1 MYKKIVC
8 SQKGYTLAF
17 VCFMF
22 LGISIISYAL
32 VLHQGKQVVSS
43 LNKDFFDKA
52 LHLADSGVEIAKGYL
67 RCDPGLEREPQDNI
81 EAHPEDPLRQPVEPL
96 FDGKGKIIFTISQD
110 PATNT
115 ALIVSSGIYTHN
127 GREYKRVV
135 EAEMKIESPGNFF
148 IACATRLSIGSNADL
163 SGGGGILYGNEL
175 RFRTP
180 YDTIKIY
187 KAQYHSNLFPTNPV
201 AAGITVV
208 SGDPIEKVQ
217 KKLFPVISNDLMK
230 WYYDIAKGGS
240 GAFLSSPY
248 NDTLENPANENNIWY
263 YPNQDPTDP
272 DSERDLVIN
281 NLLEYDFE
289 LSSSSGCLV
298 VVNGNL
304 IINGDILPEDS
315 SEREYSIGFIVK
327 KNVFISTQDKDTTD
341 ARRLE
346 GVVFVVSNG
355 TLKQQIV
362 NGPTQKDLEFL
373 GAMITKTR
381 ASLSQGFVGQ
391 RTYTYDWRVKRIDN
405 LPFFVTELSYRMRK
419 K

>member
-1 MYKKIVC
+1 MYKKIVY

-52 LHLADSGVEIAKGYL
+52 IHLADSGVEIAKGYL
-67 RCDPGLEREPQDNI
+67 RRDPGLERKPQDNI
-81 EAHPEDPLRQPVEPL
+81 TAHPEDPLRRPVDPL
-96 FDGKGKIIFTISQD
+96 FGGKGKIIFTISQN
-110 PATNT
+110 AVTNT
-115 ALIVSSGIYTHN
+115 ALVVSSGIYTHN

-148 IACATRLSIGSNADL
+148 IACATRLTIASNSDL
-163 SGGGGILYGNEL
+163 SVGQGILYGNEL
-175 RFRTP
+175 RFRSGGGIT
-180 YDTIKIY
+180 IY
-187 KAQYHSNLFPTNPV
+187 KGQYHSNLFPSDPL
-201 AAGITVV
+201 AAGVTVL
-208 SGDPIEKVQ
+208 GEPIEKVQ

-230 WYYDIAKGGS
+230 WYYDIANGGGG

-248 NDTLENPANENNIWY
+248 NDTLEDPANGSNIWY
-263 YPNQDPTDP
+263 YPNQDPRE
-272 DSERDLVIN
+272 DSSEGDLVIN
-281 NLLEYDFE
+281 NFLEYKIAF
-289 LSSSSGCLV
+289 SSGCLV

-304 IINGDILPEDS
+304 IINGDIFPEDS
-315 SEREYSIGFIVK
+315 FGDYSIGFIVK
-327 KNVFISTQDKDTTD
+327 KNVFISTQDKNTTT

-346 GVVFVVSNG
+346 GVIFVVSNG

-362 NGPTQKDLEFL
+362 GGPTQKELKFS
-373 GAMITKTR
+373 GAMIIKTR
-381 ASLSQGFVGQ
+381 ASLSQGFKAT
-391 RTYTYDWRVKRIDN
+391 RTYEYDWKVKRIDN